1 MMDSPADLADRLPYA
16 PAPYLEGALQNPKMQ
31 EDQIGLLLRNPG
43 LTGPLLE
50 SLARNSRWTRIYEV
64 KKRLVRHPRTPFQAA
79 RNLVHHLLWKDLAET
94 AADSRLHP
102 AIRRQAESMLKTR
115 LDSLALGEKIT
126 LARKATPTLVEVLV
140 EVPER
145 PVLEALLG
153 NPALDPAAA
162 EKLAAR
168 RGTPPEVLGRMATHP
183 RWALLPA
190 IRMAVARNPRT
201 PVAVALKLVEKMPRA
216 ELERLVMQEDAPKIV
231 LVGAQRRLSDA
242 AGGAETS

>member
-1 MMDSPADLADRLPYA
+1 MDSPSDLAERLPYA
-16 PAPYLEGALQNPKMQ
+16 PPPYLEGALQNPKMQ

-50 SLARNSRWTRIYEV
+50 SLARNGRWTRIYEV

-126 LARKATPTLVEVLV
+126 LARKATPAIVEVLV
-140 EVPER
+140 EGRER

-153 NPALDPAAA
+153 NPALDPGAA

-168 RGTPPEVLGRMATHP
+168 RGTPPEVLSRMATHS

-190 IRMAVARNPRT
+190 IRLAVAHNPRT
-201 PVAVALKLVEKMPRA
+201 PVAVALKLIERMPRA
-216 ELERLVMQEDAPKIV
+216 ELERLVLQEDAPKIV
-231 LVGAQRRLSDA
+231 LVGAQRRLTEA
-242 AGGAETS
+242 AGGAEAS